1 MNKNIECILFD
12 LDGTFADTSKDMCD
26 ALNTILTEKKFTN
39 VNCKELKLHISRGAV
54 GIIDYASKVNGRS
67 IDSSLMRA
75 EFLQEY
81 SNNTFVHTKMVD
93 GIAEL
98 IKNIEK
104 NHIKWGIVTNKH
116 SKYVNKILK
125 GFSINEDV
133 KYLITGDMLEETK
146 PSPEGLLK
154 AIEMADVNAENT
166 IYVGDDERDIIAGK
180 NAGMFTVAADFG
192 FIGPDKDIHSWN
204 ADVNINKPLDLIKIL
219 SL

>member
-81 SNNTFVHTKMVD
+81 SNKIYDTQLTYSSKESKRARPVVENLKIYTIAFVRYVTESD
-93 GIAEL
+93 NIIYLGIIL
-98 IKNIEK
+98 IIISIILYFVSIIN
-104 NHIKWGIVTNKH
+104 
-116 SKYVNKILK
+116 SK
-125 GFSINEDV
+125 
-133 KYLITGDMLEETK
+133 
-146 PSPEGLLK
+146 
-154 AIEMADVNAENT
+154 
-166 IYVGDDERDIIAGK
+166 DE
-180 NAGMFTVAADFG
+180 
-192 FIGPDKDIHSWN
+192 
-204 ADVNINKPLDLIKIL
+204 
-219 SL
+219 